1 LESANAAQLDGP
13 QDGAPRTATTRTRKR
28 ALDHLRAYR
37 LRPVQLVPVEALVD
51 VPCQADTADEALAEV
66 STEEAI
72 ALLAALPRREAE
84 AIILRVI
91 IGLDAADAARILGT
105 RAGAVRS
112 AAYRGLRRLATR
124 IESAAVPRPLARV
137 TYPRPSPPVQMR

>member
-1 LESANAAQLDGP
+1 
-13 QDGAPRTATTRTRKR
+13 
-28 ALDHLRAYR
+28 
-37 LRPVQLVPVEALVD
+37 VQLVPVEALVD

-124 IESAAVPRPLARV
+124 IESSAVPRPLARV
-137 TYPRPSPPVQMR
+137 AYPRPSPPVQMR